1 MISSSTSR
9 SSRRRADRALGV
21 LLWTSGISAASVVLL
36 VLAFVASSALPTLTV
51 LAPWR
56 FVSGGSWHPVD
67 GAVDMTALALGSLLV
82 TFGAIALALP
92 LGVLVGAGAAVYASP
107 RLGAALRTLLVV
119 LAGIPSVVYGLW
131 GLTVLVPL
139 INRWHAPGASL
150 LAGALVLALMILPTV
165 ALAVEAGLRSL
176 PGDLWRGA
184 AALGL
189 TRWSTLRVVALPQIR
204 GGIGAGVMLAVTR
217 ALGETM
223 AVLMVC
229 GNVVQIPSSI
239 FDPVRTLTATIAL
252 EMAYATGQHQGVLF
266 VAGLALILMVVVVVA
281 ASRLFADRAVV
292 HA

>member
-21 LLWTSGISAASVVLL
+21 FLWTSGIIAASVALL
-36 VLAFVASSALPTLTV
+36 VLAFVASAALPTLTV

-56 FVSGGSWHPVD
+56 FVSGGAWHPID

-92 LGVLVGAGAAVYASP
+92 LGLLVGAGTAIYAPP
-107 RLGAALRTLLVV
+107 RLGGPLRVLLGV

-150 LAGALVLALMILPTV
+150 LAGALVLSLMVLPTI
-165 ALAVEAGLRSL
+165 ALAVEASLRSL
-176 PGDLWRGA
+176 PGDLWRGS

-189 TRWSTLRVVALPQIR
+189 TRWSTLTGVALPAIR
-204 GGIGAGVMLAVTR
+204 SGIGAGILLSVTR

-229 GNVVQIPSSI
+229 GNVVETPRGV
-239 FDPVRTLTATIAL
+239 FDPIRTLTANIAL
-252 EMAYATGQHQGVLF
+252 EMSFALGDHRSALF
-266 VAGLALILMVVVVVA
+266 VSGLLLMALVVA
-281 ASRLFADRAVV
+281 LAVAAEV
-292 HA
+292 IGKERIYG